1 MTPDATDEA
10 VVQLEAARV
19 EQGRLGDMYR
29 AALGTSS
36 ELRTYHRL
44 RDASD
49 EVAAREATL
58 KAISVGFAGG
68 VPS

>member
-1 MTPDATDEA
+1 MTPDGRDEA

-19 EQGRLGDMYR
+19 ERDRLTDMYR

-36 ELRTYHRL
+36 ELRRYHRL

-49 EVAAREATL
+49 ELAAREARF
-58 KAISVGFAGG
+58 KAN
-68 VPS
+68 